1 MLEIKNLHLE
11 VENKEILKGVS
22 LNIEKN
28 EIVAVMGPNGSGKT
42 SLSYAIMGHPNYKIT
57 KGEILFNGKKINELD
72 PSERAKLGIF
82 LSFQYPV
89 EISGVTVSN
98 FLRAALKNAKNKIYS
113 LIEYK
118 KLLIKHMNLLNIDSS
133 FKDRYLNEGFSGG
146 EKKRFETLQMSILEP
161 KLAVIDEVDS
171 GLDIDSLN
179 IVADNIK
186 KIQKKNKMGI
196 LIITHYDRIL
206 EYIKPDKVLIFDK
219 GKIIKI
225 GDKKLVKEIESKGYK
240 DL

>member
-22 LNIEKN
+22 LKIEKN

-98 FLRAALKNAKNKIYS
+98 FLRAALKNAK
-113 LIEYK
+113 
-118 KLLIKHMNLLNIDSS
+118 IK
-133 FKDRYLNEGFSGG
+133 Y
-146 EKKRFETLQMSILEP
+146 
-161 KLAVIDEVDS
+161 
-171 GLDIDSLN
+171 
-179 IVADNIK
+179 IV
-186 KIQKKNKMGI
+186 
-196 LIITHYDRIL
+196 
-206 EYIKPDKVLIFDK
+206 
-219 GKIIKI
+219 
-225 GDKKLVKEIESKGYK
+225 
-240 DL
+240 

>member
-1 MLEIKNLHLE
+1 MLEIKNLHIE
-11 VENKEILKGVS
+11 VDNKEVLKGVS
-22 LNIEKN
+22 LKIKKD
-28 EIVAVMGPNGSGKT
+28 EIIAIMGPNGSGKT

-72 PSERAKLGIF
+72 PSEGAKLGIF
-82 LSFQYPV
+82 LSFQNPV

-98 FLRAALKNAKNKIYS
+98 FLRTALKNAKNKVYS

-118 KLLIKHMNLLNIDSS
+118 KLLLKHMKLLNIDSS

-161 KLAVIDEVDS
+161 SLAVIDEVDS
-171 GLDIDSLN
+171 GLDIDSLS

-186 KIQKKNKMGI
+186 KIQKKNEMSI
-196 LIITHYDRIL
+196 LIITHYERIL
-206 EYIKPDKVLIFDK
+206 EYIKPDKVLIFDN
-219 GKIIKI
+219 GKI
-225 GDKKLVKEIESKGYK
+225 KKVGNINLVKEVESKGYK
-240 DL
+240 NL

>member
-1 MLEIKNLHLE
+1 MLEIKNLHIE
-11 VENKEILKGVS
+11 VDNKEVLKGVS
-22 LNIEKN
+22 LKIKKD
-28 EIVAVMGPNGSGKT
+28 EIIAIMGPNGSGKT

-57 KGEILFNGKKINELD
+57 KGEILFNGKKINKLD

-82 LSFQYPV
+82 LSFQNPV

-98 FLRAALKNAKNKIYS
+98 FLRTALKNAKNKVYS

-118 KLLIKHMNLLNIDSS
+118 KLLLKHMKLLNIDSS

-161 KLAVIDEVDS
+161 SLAVIDEVDS
-171 GLDIDSLN
+171 GLDIDSLS

-186 KIQKKNKMGI
+186 KIQKKNEMSI
-196 LIITHYDRIL
+196 LIITHYERIL
-206 EYIKPDKVLIFDK
+206 EYIKPDKVLIFDN
-219 GKIIKI
+219 GKI
-225 GDKKLVKEIESKGYK
+225 KKVGNINLVKEVESKGYK
-240 DL
+240 NL

>member
-22 LNIEKN
+22 LKIEKN

-98 FLRAALKNAKNKIYS
+98 FLRAALKNVKNKIYS

>member
-1 MLEIKNLHLE
+1 MLEIKNLHLSIDK
-11 VENKEILKGVS
+11 KEILKGVS
-22 LNIEKN
+22 FKIENN
-28 EIVAVMGPNGSGKT
+28 ETVAIMGPNGSGKT

-57 KGEILFNGKKINELD
+57 KGEILFNGKNITQLD

-98 FLRAALKNAKNKIYS
+98 FLRTALKNAKNKIYS
-113 LIEYK
+113 LVEYK
-118 KLLIKHMNLLNIDSS
+118 KLLLQHMKNLNIDIS

-186 KIQKKNKMGI
+186 KIQKKNKMSI

-206 EYIKPDKVLIFDK
+206 EYIKPDKVIIFDK
-219 GKIIKI
+219 GKINKI
-225 GDKKLVKEIESKGYK
+225 GDKNLVKEIESKGYK
-240 DL
+240 NL

>member
-1 MLEIKNLHLE
+1 
-11 VENKEILKGVS
+11 
-22 LNIEKN
+22 
-28 EIVAVMGPNGSGKT
+28 
-42 SLSYAIMGHPNYKIT
+42 
-57 KGEILFNGKKINELD
+57 
-72 PSERAKLGIF
+72 
-82 LSFQYPV
+82 
-89 EISGVTVSN
+89 
-98 FLRAALKNAKNKIYS
+98 
-113 LIEYK
+113 
-118 KLLIKHMNLLNIDSS
+118 MNLLNIDSS

>member
-1 MLEIKNLHLE
+1 MLEIKNLHIE
-11 VENKEILKGVS
+11 VDNKEVLKGVS
-22 LNIEKN
+22 LKIKKD
-28 EIVAVMGPNGSGKT
+28 EIIAIMGPNGSGKT

-57 KGEILFNGKKINELD
+57 KGEILFNGKKINKLD

-98 FLRAALKNAKNKIYS
+98 FLRTALKNAKNKVYS

-118 KLLIKHMNLLNIDSS
+118 KLLLKHMKLLNIDSS

-161 KLAVIDEVDS
+161 SLAVIDEVDS
-171 GLDIDSLN
+171 GLDIDSLS

-186 KIQKKNKMGI
+186 KIQKKNEMSI
-196 LIITHYDRIL
+196 LIITHYERIL
-206 EYIKPDKVLIFDK
+206 EYIKPDKVLIFDN
-219 GKIIKI
+219 GKI
-225 GDKKLVKEIESKGYK
+225 KKVGNINLVKEVESKGYK
-240 DL
+240 NL

>member
-11 VENKEILKGVS
+11 VDNKEVLKGVS
-22 LNIEKN
+22 L
-28 EIVAVMGPNGSGKT
+28 EIKKDEIIAIMGPNGSGKT

-98 FLRAALKNAKNKIYS
+98 FLRTALKNAKNKVYS

-118 KLLIKHMNLLNIDSS
+118 KLLLKHMKLLNIDSS

-161 KLAVIDEVDS
+161 SLAVIDEVDS
-171 GLDIDSLN
+171 GLDIDSLS

-186 KIQKKNKMGI
+186 KIQKKNKMSI
-196 LIITHYDRIL
+196 LIITHYERIL
-206 EYIKPDKVLIFDK
+206 EYIKPDKVLIFDN
-219 GKIIKI
+219 GKI
-225 GDKKLVKEIESKGYK
+225 KKVGNINLVKEVESKGYK
-240 DL
+240 NL

>member
-11 VENKEILKGVS
+11 VDNKEVLKGVS
-22 LNIEKN
+22 L
-28 EIVAVMGPNGSGKT
+28 EIKKDEIIAIMGPNGSGKT

-57 KGEILFNGKKINELD
+57 KGEILFNGKKINKLD

-98 FLRAALKNAKNKIYS
+98 FLRTALKNAKNKVYS

-118 KLLIKHMNLLNIDSS
+118 KLLLKHMKLLNIDSS

-161 KLAVIDEVDS
+161 SLAVIDEVDS
-171 GLDIDSLN
+171 GLDIDSLS

-186 KIQKKNKMGI
+186 KIQKKNKMSI
-196 LIITHYDRIL
+196 LIITHYERIL
-206 EYIKPDKVLIFDK
+206 EYIKPDKVLIFDN
-219 GKIIKI
+219 GKIKKI
-225 GDKKLVKEIESKGYK
+225 GNINLVKEVESKGYK
-240 DL
+240 NL

>member
-11 VENKEILKGVS
+11 VDNKEVLKGVS
-22 LNIEKN
+22 L
-28 EIVAVMGPNGSGKT
+28 EIKKDEIIAIMGPNGSGKT

-98 FLRAALKNAKNKIYS
+98 FLRTALKNAKNKVYS

-118 KLLIKHMNLLNIDSS
+118 KLLLKHMKLLNIDSS

-161 KLAVIDEVDS
+161 SLAVIDEVDS
-171 GLDIDSLN
+171 GLDIDSLS

-186 KIQKKNKMGI
+186 KIQKKNEMSI
-196 LIITHYDRIL
+196 LIITHYERIL
-206 EYIKPDKVLIFDK
+206 EYIKPDKVLIFDN
-219 GKIIKI
+219 GKI
-225 GDKKLVKEIESKGYK
+225 KKVGNINLVKEVESKGYK
-240 DL
+240 NL

>member
-22 LNIEKN
+22 LKIEKN

-98 FLRAALKNAKNKIYS
+98 FLRAALKNVKNKIYS

-186 KIQKKNKMGI
+186 KIQKKNKMSI

>member
-1 MLEIKNLHLE
+1 MLEIKNLHIE
-11 VENKEILKGVS
+11 VDNKEVLKGVS
-22 LNIEKN
+22 LKIKKD
-28 EIVAVMGPNGSGKT
+28 EIIAIMGPNGSGKT

-82 LSFQYPV
+82 LSFQNPV

-98 FLRAALKNAKNKIYS
+98 FLRTALKNAKNKVYS

-118 KLLIKHMNLLNIDSS
+118 KLLLKHMKLLNIDSS

-161 KLAVIDEVDS
+161 SLAVIDEVDS
-171 GLDIDSLN
+171 GLDIDSLS

-186 KIQKKNKMGI
+186 KIQKKNEMSI
-196 LIITHYDRIL
+196 LIITHYERIL
-206 EYIKPDKVLIFDK
+206 EYIKPDKVLIFDN
-219 GKIIKI
+219 GKI
-225 GDKKLVKEIESKGYK
+225 KKVGNINLVKEVESKGYK
-240 DL
+240 NL

>member
-1 MLEIKNLHLE
+1 MLEIKNLHLSIDK
-11 VENKEILKGVS
+11 KEILKGVS
-22 LNIEKN
+22 FKIEN
-28 EIVAVMGPNGSGKT
+28 HETVAIMGPNGSGKT

-57 KGEILFNGKKINELD
+57 KGEILFNGKNINQLD

-98 FLRAALKNAKNKIYS
+98 FLRTALKNAKNKIYS
-113 LIEYK
+113 LVEYK
-118 KLLIKHMNLLNIDSS
+118 KLLLQHMKNLNIDIS

-186 KIQKKNKMGI
+186 KIQKKNKMSI

-206 EYIKPDKVLIFDK
+206 EYIKPDKVIIFDK
-219 GKIIKI
+219 GKINKI
-225 GDKKLVKEIESKGYK
+225 GDKNLVKEIESKGYK
-240 DL
+240 NL